1 MKKDDF
7 KIVKATIA
15 DSNEI
20 LFISRKTFYESFSKY
35 NTKENMELYLEENL
49 SDQKLIQELT
59 NPDSEFYLA
68 IKNNNVI
75 GYLKVNFGA
84 AQNDLN
90 DHQSLEIERIYISN
104 EFYGEGYGQLIFN
117 KAIAIA
123 KSHNLNYIWLGV
135 WENNTKAINF
145 YERNGMTAFSN
156 HSFMFGKDK
165 QTDILMKLELIQEN
179 TD

>member
-1 MKKDDF
+1 MKQEDL
-7 KIVKATIA
+7 KIIKATTTNI
-15 DSNEI
+15 DEI
-20 LFISRKTFYESFSKY
+20 LFISRKTFIESYSKY

-90 DHQSLEIERIYISN
+90 DQQSLEIERIYISK
-104 EFYGEGYGQLIFN
+104 EFYGKGFGQLLFN
-117 KAIAIA
+117 KAVAIA
-123 KSHNLNYIWLGV
+123 TSHHLNYIWLGV
-135 WENNTKAINF
+135 WENNVKALNF
-145 YERNGMTAFSN
+145 YQRNGMVQFNKHA
-156 HSFMFGKDK
+156 FMFGKDK
-165 QTDILMKLELIQEN
+165 QTDILMKLELK
-179 TD
+179 